1 MSGFA
6 DSLAAMG
13 ERKAIKAAISQLDNM
28 FDGAASRSFE
38 AGVVHDWATEPYIHC
53 GYSYPRVGG
62 EGAFEELSKPLPN
75 GRVMFAGEAYTDGAN
90 MTVHSALDAGARA
103 AAEAASYLGDL
114 AAQKS
119 GQAARAKL

>member
-13 ERKAIKAAISQLDNM
+13 ERKAIKAAIAQLDNM

-75 GRVMFAGEAYTDGAN
+75 GRVSRWSGFERGAQRRRNAAGSISRIT
-90 MTVHSALDAGARA
+90 HRA
-103 AAEAASYLGDL
+103 SNPPPPLTPPNP
-114 AAQKS
+114 
-119 GQAARAKL
+119 RPRPRPCPR

>member
-75 GRVMFAGEAYTDGAN
+75 GRVSRWSGLERGTQRRRNAAGSISRIPPPPTPPN
-90 MTVHSALDAGARA
+90 PPSPSPLP
-103 AAEAASYLGDL
+103 
-114 AAQKS
+114 
-119 GQAARAKL
+119 